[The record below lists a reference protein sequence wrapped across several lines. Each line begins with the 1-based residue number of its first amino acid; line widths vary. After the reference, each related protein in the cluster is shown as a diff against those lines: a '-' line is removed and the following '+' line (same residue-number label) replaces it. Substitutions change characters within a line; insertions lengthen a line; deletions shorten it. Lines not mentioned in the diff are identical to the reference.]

1 MIVHHLPGLC
11 MQRLYQMVTYFLPL
25 YHNYKIR
32 ETAILAVS
40 CVGAG
45 KAGEEGTSGDTESL
59 QMSQGGHGDYTWG
72 PGMAVA
78 EDREVDQAGILP
90 HLLALELWAD
100 R

>member
-1 MIVHHLPGLC
+1 

-45 KAGEEGTSGDTESL
+45 KAGEERTPGDTESL
-59 QMSQGGHGDYTWG
+59 QMSQGSYGDYTWG

-78 EDREVDQAGILP
+78 EDREVDQAGILH
-90 HLLALELWAD
+90 HLLALELWTD

>member
-1 MIVHHLPGLC
+1 

-40 CVGAG
+40 CVKAG
-45 KAGEEGTSGDTESL
+45 KAGEEGTPGDMESL
-59 QMSQGGHGDYTWG
+59 QMSQGGYGDYTWG
-72 PGMAVA
+72 SGMVWQRT
-78 EDREVDQAGILP
+78 EKWDQAGILH
-90 HLLALELWAD
+90 HLLALELWVN